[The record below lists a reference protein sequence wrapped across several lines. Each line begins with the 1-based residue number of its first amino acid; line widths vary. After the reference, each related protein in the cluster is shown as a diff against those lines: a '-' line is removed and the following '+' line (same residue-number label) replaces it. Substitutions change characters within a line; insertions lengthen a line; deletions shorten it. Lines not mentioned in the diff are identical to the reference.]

1 MMSYV
6 SEFLLA
12 RVTFIQQKRGRTA
25 LQEKKGETR
34 TKEGRNSCNGNEST
48 QESLLFLGKW
58 REMRTLGT

>member
-1 MMSYV
+1 MVSYV

-48 QESLLFLGKW
+48 QES
-58 REMRTLGT
+58 